1 MTGLV
6 FVDTNILLYSIDS
19 RDPRKQVVAKEW
31 LDRLWRTQ
39 TGRTGMQVLNEFYFN
54 ATTRLKPGLDP
65 AEAWEWVTALMAWQ
79 PQPVDVELLD
89 IGRRVQVGHRLNWW
103 DCLIV
108 AAANR
113 QGCSTRL
120 SEDLGDGE
128 SLAGVTGR
136 NPFAE
141 RVQEPIAGYAAIIAR
156 PQPRGRGR
164 PRRNPGVTGA

>member
-19 RDPRKQVVAKEW
+19 RDPRKQMLAKQW

-39 TGRTGMQVLNEFYFN
+39 TGRTGLQVLNEFYFN
-54 ATTRLKPGLDP
+54 ATTRLRPGLDQ
-65 AEAWEWVTALMAWQ
+65 AEAWERVAALMAWQ
-79 PQPVDVELLD
+79 PQPMDVELLE
-89 IGRRVQVGHRLNWW
+89 IARRVQVGHRLNWW

-113 QGCSTRL
+113 QGCSTLL

-128 SLAGVTGR
+128 SLAGVTIR

-141 RVQEPIAGYAAIIAR
+141 GIQEPITSYAAMIVR

-164 PRRNPGVTGA
+164 PRRTPAVTGA